1 MCILAASTKRH
12 DDVPETDVL
21 VGASGG
27 IYPLLDPQSK
37 DEVTTETEI
46 SKEAE
51 PAVTPLTKNQFVAG
65 LTVIDNIGEVKSV
78 DPGAIGEGE
87 TELQEEQDPG
97 IPYCGKYIS

>member
-37 DEVTTETEI
+37 DEVTTEPGI
-46 SKEAE
+46 SKVAE
-51 PAVTPLTKNQFVAG
+51 PAVTSLTGQFVAG
-65 LTVIDNIGEVKSV
+65 LAVIDNIGEVKSV
-78 DPGAIGEGE
+78 DPGAVGEGE
-87 TELQEEQDPG
+87 TELQKEQDTG